1 MCSCQKISGMKKR
14 NRKLGKSGI
23 NVDMEGLLYTAG
35 GAVAA
40 LGLNVLLNR
49 ATENMSTESKKTLG
63 KVVPFVKIA
72 GGYLLADK
80 APSQTLAYMGVGV
93 MAEGAIEA
101 AIVAA
106 PETFSIVPTIA
117 GFGDMYTAIGNPYS
131 YDALPGVG
139 RMYESYDQYTEGDEL
154 IAGVTADNMVV

>member
-1 MCSCQKISGMKKR
+1 MGR
-14 NRKLGKSGI
+14 
-23 NVDMEGLLYTAG
+23 
-35 GAVAA
+35 
-40 LGLNVLLNR
+40 
-49 ATENMSTESKKTLG
+49 
-63 KVVPFVKIA
+63 VVPFVKIA

-80 APSQTLAYMGVGV
+80 APSQTLAYMGVGI

-106 PETFSIVPTIA
+106 PDTFAIS
-117 GFGDMYTAIGNPYS
+117 GFGDMFTAIGNPYS

>member
-35 GAVAA
+35 GAVA
-40 LGLNVLLNR
+40 GLAINAFLKK
-49 ATENMSTESKKTLG
+49 ATANMSVESQQTLS
-63 KVVPFVKIA
+63 KAMPFVKIA

-80 APSQTLAYMGVGV
+80 APSQALAYMGIGLT
-93 MAEGAIEA
+93 AEGAIEA
-101 AIVAA
+101 ALVAA
-106 PETFSIVPTIA
+106 PDTFAIS
-117 GFGDMYTAIGNPYS
+117 GFGDMFTAIGNPYS